1 MPCPAKHRPG
11 NAGCQREP
19 DHLEH
24 ERSQQSPLCDADR
37 PHHRAAIE
45 MALSKAARSHRD
57 GHRRDQRRQQRDQR
71 QELLGAIDGRAH
83 LGPTVLER
91 LDALARGQARR
102 DPGLEISHLALIA
115 REQGAIGDPARR
127 LHELCGLQ
135 IVERDHDARCEIH
148 EGAAAI
154 GLDADEALDPKALV
168 AQHQGAARLQ
178 TQALQQ
184 GRVDPDRAARGNAGR
199 GLIRLG
205 DRRGDSDRTAQ
216 RIALGDR
223 LE

>member
-1 MPCPAKHRPG
+1 MPCPTEHRPG
-11 NAGCQREP
+11 NAGRQREP

-24 ERSQQSPLCDADR
+24 ERSQQSPLSDADR

-45 MALSKAARSHRD
+45 MTLSEAARSDRNR
-57 GHRRDQRRQQRDQR
+57 HRRDQRREQRDQR
-71 QELLGAIDGRAH
+71 QKLLGAIDGRAH
-83 LGPTVLER
+83 LGPTIFER

-115 REQGAIGDPARR
+115 REHGAIGDPARR
-127 LHELCGLQ
+127 LHQLRGLQ
-135 IVERDHDARCEIH
+135 ISHRDHGARREIH

-154 GLDADEALDPKALV
+154 GLDADEALDAKGLV
-168 AQHQGAARLQ
+168 AQHQRAARLQ
-178 TQALQQ
+178 TQALHQ
-184 GRVDPDRAARGNAGR
+184 GRINPDRTARGNACGSD
-199 GLIRLG
+199 IRLG
-205 DRRGDSDRTAQ
+205 DRRRDPDRTAQ